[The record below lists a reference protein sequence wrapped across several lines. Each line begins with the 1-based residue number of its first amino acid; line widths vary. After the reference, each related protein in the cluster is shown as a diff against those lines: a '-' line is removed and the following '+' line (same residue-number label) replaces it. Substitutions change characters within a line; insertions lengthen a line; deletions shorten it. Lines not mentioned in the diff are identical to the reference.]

1 MPQIR
6 SSPFPDSILDIE
18 ELENILS
25 EPSEATVRTLASLKG
40 DLMILGVGGKMGP
53 TLARMAKRSSDLA
66 GVKRRIIGVSRF
78 DSSSGLEE
86 RLQSW
91 GIETHRC
98 DLLDKKSFA
107 QLPDAPNIIFMVGMK
122 FGSTEQEPLTWAM
135 NAFLPGLISERFRT
149 SRIAVFSTGN
159 VYGLAPVSRAGSLE
173 TDSLHPI
180 GEYAQSCLGRERI
193 FEHFSRTHGTKM
205 SIIRLNYAVELRY
218 GVLLDIAQNVFND
231 QIISLQMGHLNA
243 IWQADAAAM
252 TLHSLAH
259 ASTPP
264 FVINITGPELL
275 SVARLAAQFGE
286 LFHKPVRYEGVE
298 ASDALLSNAQKSF
311 ELFGYP
317 RVGIGQ
323 MLRWIAA
330 WVEQNGQT
338 LNKPTHFENRAGNF

>member
-1 MPQIR
+1 LPQIR

-205 SIIRLNYAVELRY
+205 SIIRLN
-218 GVLLDIAQNVFND
+218 
-231 QIISLQMGHLNA
+231 
-243 IWQADAAAM
+243 
-252 TLHSLAH
+252 
-259 ASTPP
+259 
-264 FVINITGPELL
+264 
-275 SVARLAAQFGE
+275 
-286 LFHKPVRYEGVE
+286 
-298 ASDALLSNAQKSF
+298 
-311 ELFGYP
+311 
-317 RVGIGQ
+317 
-323 MLRWIAA
+323 
-330 WVEQNGQT
+330 
-338 LNKPTHFENRAGNF
+338 